1 MAITS
6 VNGSVGTR
14 DSLTNAELLRIS
26 ERIPIRRW
34 LALSYRRA
42 NGRRRRIWARARDMS
57 GSGVLVESL
66 LPIGIGSS
74 VFIHTTDLLVG
85 TAHVRYCSWRGWRFK
100 IGLEL
105 AFPLRSRF

>member
-1 MAITS
+1 MQ
-6 VNGSVGTR
+6 
-14 DSLTNAELLRIS
+14 DLLTNAELLRIS

-34 LALSYRRA
+34 LKLSYRRPK
-42 NGRRRRIWARARDMS
+42 GGRRRIWSRARYMS

-66 LPIGIGSS
+66 VPIGVGSS

-105 AFPLRSRF
+105 ALPLRSPF

>member
-6 VNGSVGTR
+6 VNLSVGSR
-14 DSLTNAELLRIS
+14 DALTNAELPRIV

-34 LALSYRRA
+34 LRLSYRRA
-42 NGRRRRIWARARDMS
+42 NGRRGRIWVRAHDMS

-74 VFIHTTDLLVG
+74 VFIHSTDLLVG
-85 TAHVRYCSWRGWRFK
+85 TAHVRYCSWRGCKFK
-100 IGLEL
+100 IGFEL
-105 AFPLRSRF
+105 AVPLQSRF

>member
-6 VNGSVGTR
+6 VNLSVGTR
-14 DSLTNAELLRIS
+14 DSLTNAELPRVA

-34 LALSYRRA
+34 LRLSYRRA
-42 NGRRRRIWARARDMS
+42 NGRRGRIWARARDMS

-74 VFIHTTDLLVG
+74 VFIHTSDLPVG
-85 TAHVRYCSWRGWRFK
+85 KAHVRYCSWRGWTFT

-105 AFPLRSRF
+105 VLPLRSRF